1 MKMDIL
7 RRSTAELLGTFA
19 LVFIG
24 CTTRAMVG
32 DTTNFAGI
40 LVVHLAFSLTVA
52 AMIYTLSHIS
62 AAIFNP
68 ALTLGFAVA
77 GRFPWRYVLPYWLA
91 QFVGAILA
99 VGLDLLILPQQAPA
113 VHFGA
118 TQPKAGILPALVI
131 EVVLTFFLM
140 LVNMAAATDK
150 RFKRSDSGL
159 TVGFVILVSGLMG
172 NSLSGAS
179 MNPARSLGP
188 ALFAGGSPLA
198 SVWIYFVGPFLGAI
212 LAVGVY
218 QAIRGGDG
226 NVKDVL
232 AELPGKEE
240 MHLELSE
247 QKNENATSP
256 PFVPEHI
263 PHNLL

>member
-1 MKMDIL
+1 MKTDIL
-7 RRSTAELLGTFA
+7 RRSIAELIGTFA

-40 LVVHLAFSLTVA
+40 LVVHLAFALTIA

-68 ALTLGFAVA
+68 ALTLGFAVS

-91 QFVGAILA
+91 QFVGAALA
-99 VGLDLLILPQQAPA
+99 VSLDLLILPQKASA

-118 TQPKAGILPALVI
+118 TQPKAGMVPALVI
-131 EVVLTFFLM
+131 EVILTFFLM

-198 SVWIYFVGPFLGAI
+198 SVWIYFVGPFIGAI
-212 LAVGVY
+212 LAVGIY

-226 NVKDVL
+226 NVKEVL
-232 AELPGKEE
+232 EELPDEKK
-240 MHLELSE
+240 HPE
-247 QKNENATSP
+247 QSK
-256 PFVPEHI
+256 PEKLREVT
-263 PHNLL
+263 PAGTD

>member
-1 MKMDIL
+1 MKTDIL
-7 RRSTAELLGTFA
+7 RRSVAELIGTFA

-40 LVVHLAFSLTVA
+40 LVVHMAFALTIA

-62 AAIFNP
+62 AAVFNP
-68 ALTLGFAVA
+68 ALTLGFAIS

-91 QFVGAILA
+91 QFIGAALA
-99 VGLDLLILPQQAPA
+99 VALDLLLIPRQASA

-118 TQPKAGILPALVI
+118 TQPKAGIVPALVI
-131 EVVLTFFLM
+131 EVLLTFFLM

-159 TVGFVILVSGLMG
+159 TVGFVILVAGLMG

-188 ALFAGGSPLA
+188 ALFAGGSQLA
-198 SVWIYFVGPFLGAI
+198 IVWIYFVGPFIGAF
-212 LAVGVY
+212 LAVLIY
-218 QAIRGGDG
+218 RAIRGGDG

-232 AELPGKEE
+232 EQMPGRKELERPVRSTPEETRETTPATAE
-240 MHLELSE
+240 
-247 QKNENATSP
+247 
-256 PFVPEHI
+256 
-263 PHNLL
+263 

>member
-1 MKMDIL
+1 MKIDIL
-7 RRSTAELLGTFA
+7 RRSIAEMIGTFA

-40 LVVHLAFSLTVA
+40 LVVHLAFALTVA

-68 ALTLGFAVA
+68 ALTLGFAVS

-91 QFVGAILA
+91 QFVGAVIA
-99 VGLDLLILPQQAPA
+99 VALDLLILPQKASA

-118 TQPKAGILPALVI
+118 TQPKAGILPALAI
-131 EVVLTFFLM
+131 EVILTFFLM

-198 SVWIYFVGPFLGAI
+198 SVWIYFVGPFIGAM
-212 LAVGVY
+212 LAVGMY

-232 AELPGKEE
+232 EELPDEE
-240 MHLELSE
+240 KHPAQAKPEKLREVTPA
-247 QKNENATSP
+247 ATD
-256 PFVPEHI
+256 
-263 PHNLL
+263 

>member
-1 MKMDIL
+1 MKISL
-7 RRSTAELLGTFA
+7 VQRCSAELIGTFA

-24 CTTRAMVG
+24 CTARAMVG
-32 DTTNFAGI
+32 DSTTNFAGI
-40 LVVHLAFSLTVA
+40 LVVHLSFALTIA

-62 AAIFNP
+62 AAVFNP
-68 ALTLGFAVA
+68 ALTLGFAIS
-77 GRFPWRYVLPYWLA
+77 GRFPWRYVLPYWLS
-91 QFVGAILA
+91 QFVGAVLA
-99 VGLDLLILPQQAPA
+99 VALDLLILPQKTPA

-118 TQPKAGILPALVI
+118 TQPKAGILPALIV

-140 LVNMAAATDK
+140 LVNMASATDK

-159 TVGFVILVSGLMG
+159 AVGFVILVAGLMG

-198 SVWIYFVGPFLGAI
+198 SVWLYFVGPFVGAV
-212 LAVGVY
+212 LAVVVY
-218 QAIRGGDG
+218 QSIRGGDE

-232 AELPGKEE
+232 EEIPGRK
-240 MHLELSE
+240 E
-247 QKNENATSP
+247 QKRPIQAKPEETREATPSTA
-256 PFVPEHI
+256 E
-263 PHNLL
+263 

>member
-1 MKMDIL
+1 MKITIVQ
-7 RRSTAELLGTFA
+7 RCVAELIGTFA

-24 CTTRAMVG
+24 CTSRAMVG
-32 DTTNFAGI
+32 DTTTNFAGI
-40 LVVHLAFSLTVA
+40 LVVHLSFALTIA

-62 AAIFNP
+62 AAVFNP
-68 ALTLGFAVA
+68 ALTLGFAVS

-91 QFVGAILA
+91 QFVGAVLA
-99 VGLDLLILPQQAPA
+99 VALDLLILPQKAPA

-118 TQPKAGILPALVI
+118 TQPKAGILPALII

-140 LVNMAAATDK
+140 LVNMASATDK

-159 TVGFVILVSGLMG
+159 AVGFVILVAGLMG

-188 ALFAGGSPLA
+188 ALFAGGSPL
-198 SVWIYFVGPFLGAI
+198 SNVWIYFVGPFVGAM
-212 LAVGVY
+212 LAVAVY

-232 AELPGKEE
+232 EEVPDKEE
-240 MHLELSE
+240 KHPAQLE
-247 QKNENATSP
+247 
-256 PFVPEHI
+256 PEKVKEVTHSVADK
-263 PHNLL
+263 

>member
-1 MKMDIL
+1 MKINIVQ
-7 RRSTAELLGTFA
+7 RCVAELIGTFA

-40 LVVHLAFSLTVA
+40 LVVHLAFAFTVA

-62 AAIFNP
+62 AAVFNP
-68 ALTLGFAVA
+68 ALTLGFAVS
-77 GRFPWRYVLPYWLA
+77 GRFPWRYLLPYWLA
-91 QFVGAILA
+91 QFVGAVLA
-99 VGLDLLILPQQAPA
+99 VTLDLLILPQKAPA

-118 TQPKAGILPALVI
+118 TQPKAGIVPALII
-131 EVVLTFFLM
+131 EVILTFFLM
-140 LVNMAAATDK
+140 LVNMAAATDI

-159 TVGFVILVSGLMG
+159 TVGFVILVSGLMA

-188 ALFAGGSPLA
+188 ALFAGGSQLA
-198 SVWIYFVGPFLGAI
+198 DVWIYFVGPFIGAI
-212 LAVGVY
+212 LAVLVY
-218 QAIRGGDG
+218 QAIRGGDE

-232 AELPGKEE
+232 EEIPGRKELEHPI
-240 MHLELSE
+240 
-247 QKNENATSP
+247 QP
-256 PFVPEHI
+256 VPEETRETT
-263 PHNLL
+263 PSATE

>member
-1 MKMDIL
+1 MKISL
-7 RRSTAELLGTFA
+7 IQRCIAEMIGTFA

-40 LVVHLAFSLTVA
+40 LVVHLSFALTIA

-62 AAIFNP
+62 AAVFNP

-91 QFVGAILA
+91 QFMGAIIA
-99 VGLDLLILPQQAPA
+99 VALDLLLLPQKAPA

-118 TQPKAGILPALVI
+118 TQPKAGILPALII
-131 EVVLTFFLM
+131 EVVLSFFLM
-140 LVNMAAATDK
+140 LVNMVPATDK

-188 ALFAGGSPLA
+188 ALFAGGTSLA
-198 SVWIYFVGPFLGAI
+198 NVWLFFVGPFVGVM
-212 LAVGVY
+212 LAVVVY

-226 NVKDVL
+226 NAKDVL
-232 AELPGKEE
+232 EGVPGKEE
-240 MHLELSE
+240 KQPEQLE
-247 QKNENATSP
+247 
-256 PFVPEHI
+256 PEKVRAVSHS
-263 PHNLL
+263 LADK

>member
-1 MKMDIL
+1 MKINIIQ
-7 RRSTAELLGTFA
+7 RCIAELIGTFA

-40 LVVHLAFSLTVA
+40 LVVHLAFALTIA

-62 AAIFNP
+62 AAVFNP
-68 ALTLGFAVA
+68 ALTLGFAIS

-91 QFVGAILA
+91 QFAGAIIA
-99 VGLDLLILPQQAPA
+99 VALDLLLLPQKAPA

-118 TQPKAGILPALVI
+118 TQPKAGILPALII
-131 EVVLTFFLM
+131 EIVLTFFLM

-188 ALFAGGSPLA
+188 ALFAGGSSLA
-198 SVWIYFVGPFLGAI
+198 NVWLFFVGPFVGAI
-212 LAVGVY
+212 LGVALY

-232 AELPGKEE
+232 ESVPGKEE
-240 MHLELSE
+240 KQPEQLE
-247 QKNENATSP
+247 
-256 PFVPEHI
+256 PEKVRAVTHSVSKK
-263 PHNLL
+263 

>member
-1 MKMDIL
+1 MKIDIL
-7 RRSTAELLGTFA
+7 RRSVAELIGTFA

-40 LVVHLAFSLTVA
+40 LVVHIAFALTIA

-68 ALTLGFAVA
+68 ALTLGFAVS

-91 QFVGAILA
+91 QFVGAALA
-99 VGLDLLILPQQAPA
+99 VVLDLLILPQQASA

-118 TQPKAGILPALVI
+118 TQPKVGFLPALVI
-131 EVVLTFFLM
+131 EVILTFFLM

-179 MNPARSLGP
+179 MNPARSLVP
-188 ALFAGGSPLA
+188 ALFAGGNPLA
-198 SVWIYFVGPFLGAI
+198 SVWIYFVGPFIGAI

-218 QAIRGGDG
+218 QAIRGGDE

-232 AELPGKEE
+232 EELPDEE
-240 MHLELSE
+240 KKHPTQSE
-247 QKNENATSP
+247 PEKLRKVTPAATD
-256 PFVPEHI
+256 
-263 PHNLL
+263 

>member
-1 MKMDIL
+1 MRINIVQ
-7 RRSTAELLGTFA
+7 RCIAELIGTFA

-40 LVVHLAFSLTVA
+40 LVVHLSFALTIA

-62 AAIFNP
+62 AAVFNP
-68 ALTLGFAVA
+68 ALTLGFAVS
-77 GRFPWRYVLPYWLA
+77 GRFPWRYVLPYWIA
-91 QFVGAILA
+91 QFIGAILA
-99 VGLDLLILPQQAPA
+99 VALDLFILPQKAPA

-118 TQPKAGILPALVI
+118 TQPKAGILPALII
-131 EVVLTFFLM
+131 EVILTFFLM
-140 LVNMAAATDK
+140 LVNMASATDK

-159 TVGFVILVSGLMG
+159 AVGFVILVSGLMG

-188 ALFAGGSPLA
+188 ALFAGGTSLA
-198 SVWIYFVGPFLGAI
+198 NVWLFFVGPFVGAV
-212 LAVGVY
+212 LAVVVY

-226 NVKDVL
+226 NAKDVL
-232 AELPGKEE
+232 EELPDEE
-240 MHLELSE
+240 TPRPQPPTP
-247 QKNENATSP
+247 QKKREATPSAA
-256 PFVPEHI
+256 E
-263 PHNLL
+263 

>member
-1 MKMDIL
+1 MKNTLIQ
-7 RRSTAELLGTFA
+7 RCVAELIGAFA

-40 LVVHLAFSLTVA
+40 LVVHLSFALTVA

-62 AAIFNP
+62 AAVFNP
-68 ALTLGFAVA
+68 ALTLGFAIS

-91 QFVGAILA
+91 QFVGAVIA
-99 VGLDLLILPQQAPA
+99 VALDLLILPQKAPA

-118 TQPKAGILPALVI
+118 TQPKAGILPALII
-131 EVVLTFFLM
+131 EVILTFLLM

-179 MNPARSLGP
+179 MNPARSLAP

-198 SVWIYFVGPFLGAI
+198 SVWMYFVGPFIGAL
-212 LAVGVY
+212 LAVGIY

-226 NVKDVL
+226 NVKDVRS
-232 AELPGKEE
+232 EERRVGKE
-240 MHLELSE
+240 
-247 QKNENATSP
+247 
-256 PFVPEHI
+256 
-263 PHNLL
+263 

>member
-1 MKMDIL
+1 MKIDIV
-7 RRSTAELLGTFA
+7 RRSFAEMIGTFA

-40 LVVHLAFSLTVA
+40 LVVHLAFSLTIA

-68 ALTLGFAVA
+68 ALTLGFAIA

-91 QFVGAILA
+91 QFVGAVIA
-99 VGLDLLILPQQAPA
+99 VALDLLILPQKAPA

-118 TQPKAGILPALVI
+118 TQPKAGILPALAI
-131 EVVLTFFLM
+131 EVILTFFLM

-198 SVWIYFVGPFLGAI
+198 SVWIYFVGPFIGAI
-212 LAVGVY
+212 LAVMVY

-232 AELPGKEE
+232 EELPDDEDKNTTQGEPEKLKEAA
-240 MHLELSE
+240 HA
-247 QKNENATSP
+247 AT
-256 PFVPEHI
+256 E
-263 PHNLL
+263 

>member
-1 MKMDIL
+1 MKTDIL
-7 RRSTAELLGTFA
+7 RRSIAELLGTFA

-32 DTTNFAGI
+32 DTSNFAGI
-40 LVVHLAFSLTVA
+40 LVVHLAFALTIA

-62 AAIFNP
+62 AAVFNP
-68 ALTLGFAVA
+68 ALTLGFAIS

-91 QFVGAILA
+91 QFVGALLA
-99 VGLDLLILPQQAPA
+99 VALDLLLLPQKAPA

-118 TQPKAGILPALVI
+118 TQPKAGIVAALVI
-131 EVVLTFFLM
+131 EVILTFFLM

-179 MNPARSLGP
+179 MNPARSLAP
-188 ALFAGGSPLA
+188 ALFAGGIPLA
-198 SVWIYFVGPFLGAI
+198 SVWIYFVGPFIGAL
-212 LAVGVY
+212 LAVVVY

-232 AELPGKEE
+232 EDLHGEEKHPEAPQPEKLKEVTPA
-240 MHLELSE
+240 S
-247 QKNENATSP
+247 
-256 PFVPEHI
+256 
-263 PHNLL
+263 

>member
-1 MKMDIL
+1 MKIHIMQ
-7 RRSTAELLGTFA
+7 RCVAELIGTFA

-40 LVVHLAFSLTVA
+40 LVVHLAFALTIA

-62 AAIFNP
+62 AAVFNP
-68 ALTLGFAVA
+68 ALTLGFALA

-91 QFVGAILA
+91 QFVGAVLA
-99 VGLDLLILPQQAPA
+99 VALDLLPLPQKAPA

-118 TQPKAGILPALVI
+118 TQPKAGLVPALII

-140 LVNMAAATDK
+140 LVNMASATDK

-159 TVGFVILVSGLMG
+159 AVGFVILVAGLMG

-188 ALFAGGSPLA
+188 ALFAGGSSLA
-198 SVWIYFVGPFLGAI
+198 NVWLYFAGPFVGAI
-212 LAVGVY
+212 LAVFVY
-218 QAIRGGDG
+218 RAIRGGDE

-232 AELPGKEE
+232 ERIPGRKELQPEQTKPEE
-240 MHLELSE
+240 TRRGSGL
-247 QKNENATSP
+247 
-256 PFVPEHI
+256 
-263 PHNLL
+263 